1 MYKCITIMV
10 KYHSDY
16 FPKNKLF
23 SSDLLQYIKKKIK
36 ILIFLS
42 VFIKLL
48 QKAEL

>member
-1 MYKCITIMV
+1 MV

-23 SSDLLQYIKKKIK
+23 SSDLGTPIYKKIE

-42 VFIKLL
+42 IFIKLL
-48 QKAEL
+48 QKAEI